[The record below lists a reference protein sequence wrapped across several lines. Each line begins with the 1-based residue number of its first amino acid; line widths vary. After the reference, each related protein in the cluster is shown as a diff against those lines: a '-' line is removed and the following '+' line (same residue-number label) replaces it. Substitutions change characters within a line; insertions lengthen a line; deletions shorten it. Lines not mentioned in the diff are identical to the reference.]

1 MLVQENLGKWCLGS
15 LCHFLQWYVS
25 VRLLLL
31 KNQFK
36 QKDNEDF
43 NSLGVGG
50 VGEVFKA
57 EEAAWVEM
65 GESERYFI

>member
-1 MLVQENLGKWCLGS
+1 MHLLENQL
-15 LCHFLQWYVS
+15 
-25 VRLLLL
+25 
-31 KNQFK
+31 K

-50 VGEVFKA
+50 VGEVLMAK
-57 EEAAWVEM
+57 EAALVEM

>member
-1 MLVQENLGKWCLGS
+1 MLAQENLGKGCMGS
-15 LCHFLQWYVS
+15 LCHFLQWHVNL
-25 VRLLLL
+25 RLLLL

-36 QKDNEDF
+36 QKDTEDF
-43 NSLGVGG
+43 NCLGVGG

-57 EEAAWVEM
+57 KEAALVEM

>member
-1 MLVQENLGKWCLGS
+1 MLAQENLGQGCVGS
-15 LCHFLQWYVS
+15 LCHFLQWHVS
-25 VRLLLL
+25 LRLHLL
-31 KNQFK
+31 KKQLK

-50 VGEVFKA
+50 EGKVLMAK
-57 EEAAWVEM
+57 EAALVEM